1 MTGHDE
7 FNFPAFKATTAT
19 LRAAGFEVVCPSEI
33 SETLPSGSSW
43 ADYMRA
49 DLAALL
55 GCDCVVILH
64 DAICS
69 RGARLECHVA
79 FELGMPLYTL
89 DELLGRTRRGSSGR
103 KRPVRP

>member
-1 MTGHDE
+1 MTGHVE

-33 SETLPSGSSW
+33 SETLPAGSVW
-43 ADYMRA
+43 AEFMRA
-49 DLAALL
+49 DLAALVE
-55 GCDCVVILH
+55 CDAVVILDH
-64 DAICS
+64 AIRS

-89 DELLGRTRRGSSGR
+89 DELLQ
-103 KRPVRP
+103 VAA